1 MAKASPIS
9 AAFGKAVK
17 QERLTKGMT
26 QWELA
31 ERCGLDR
38 TYISQI
44 ERGLKNP
51 TLPVA
56 WDIAINLEIN
66 LLTLV
71 TNTLTHIRGTSHQ
84 THSPGE

>member
-31 ERCGLDR
+31 EGV
-38 TYISQI
+38 
-44 ERGLKNP
+44 G
-51 TLPVA
+51 
-56 WDIAINLEIN
+56 
-66 LLTLV
+66 
-71 TNTLTHIRGTSHQ
+71 
-84 THSPGE
+84 